1 MHLFVNKFFHFI
13 ICDFYKNFLILQVM
27 AKNNVIFDP
36 EDLIFISDKE
46 IKKLTRGKII
56 ILLLISIV
64 LAVIFSYSFINIYG
78 SPRTRS
84 YDKRI
89 QEYYWQIALE
99 NRKLQEL
106 RKECNKYAEINNNI
120 YRNIF
125 GMNPLIFNNDIDTNK
140 LFNINYNFFSYPA
153 LTKQVYEQSYEILN
167 ITKIYNSSFD
177 TLLALSEQKDLL
189 MRAMPIIMPVDRRR
203 ISIRS
208 GFGWRIDPFTR
219 GYRFHQGLDLAGRI
233 GTPIYATADGI
244 VIDPYANSSMSG
256 YGNVVVINHGFGYKT
271 LYGHLSKILV
281 KPGEKVQRGQIIGHM
296 GSTGRSVGPH
306 LHYEIHYKGT
316 PVNPINYLYFSLSPE
331 EYQEIIN
338 EAEKNKDALS

>member
-1 MHLFVNKFFHFI
+1 
-13 ICDFYKNFLILQVM
+13 M
-27 AKNNVIFDP
+27 AKNRIIFDP
-36 EDLIFISDKE
+36 EDLIFISEKE
-46 IKKLTRGKII
+46 IKKLSRGK
-56 ILLLISIV
+56 ILLLIFISII
-64 LAVIFSYSFINIYG
+64 LAVVFSYSFINIYG
-78 SPRTRS
+78 SPRSRS
-84 YDKRI
+84 YNKRI
-89 QEYYWQIALE
+89 QEYYWQLALE
-99 NRKLQEL
+99 NRKLEQL
-106 RKECNKYAEINNNI
+106 QKEYTAYAQINNNI

-125 GMNPLIFNNDIDTNK
+125 GMNPLIINDNDTNNF
-140 LFNINYNFFSYPA
+140 LNIKYELLSYPA
-153 LTKQVYEQSYEILN
+153 LAKQVYEQSYEALEI
-167 ITKIYNSSFD
+167 IKIYNASYD
-177 TLLALSEQKDLL
+177 TILRLSQQKDLL

-244 VIDPYANSSMSG
+244 VLDPYAKSSMSG
-256 YGNVVVINHGFGYKT
+256 YGKVVVINHGFGYQT

-281 KPGEKVQRGQIIGHM
+281 KPGEKVKRGQIIGHM
-296 GSTGRSVGPH
+296 GSTGRSKGPH

-316 PVNPINYLYFSLSPE
+316 PVNPINYLYFSLPPD

>member
-1 MHLFVNKFFHFI
+1 
-13 ICDFYKNFLILQVM
+13 M
-27 AKNNVIFDP
+27 AKNRIIFDP

-46 IKKLTRGKII
+46 IKKLSRGK
-56 ILLLISIV
+56 ILLLIFISII
-64 LAVIFSYSFINIYG
+64 LAVVFSYSFINIYG
-78 SPRTRS
+78 SPRSRS
-84 YDKRI
+84 YNKRI
-89 QEYYWQIALE
+89 QEYYWQLALE
-99 NRKLQEL
+99 NRKLEQL
-106 RKECNKYAEINNNI
+106 QKEYTEYAQIDNNI

-125 GMNPLIFNNDIDTNK
+125 GMNPLIINDNDTNNF
-140 LFNINYNFFSYPA
+140 LNIKYELLSYPA
-153 LTKQVYEQSYEILN
+153 LAKQVYEQSYEALE
-167 ITKIYNSSFD
+167 ITKIYNASYD
-177 TLLALSEQKDLL
+177 TILRLSQQKDLL

-203 ISIRS
+203 VSIRS

-244 VIDPYANSSMSG
+244 VLDPYAKSSMSG
-256 YGNVVVINHGFGYKT
+256 YGKVVVINHGFGYQT

-281 KPGEKVQRGQIIGHM
+281 KPGEKVKRGQIIGHM
-296 GSTGRSVGPH
+296 GSTGRSKGPH

-316 PVNPINYLYFSLSPE
+316 PVNPINYLYFSLPPD